1 MSSNKPRLC
10 FIGFG
15 EAGQAVASGLRE
27 AGVEH
32 IAAWDILF
40 PQDNGSALKQAGEK
54 MGARLADSAADAVAN
69 SDIIVSAVTAGSS
82 IDAAKSV
89 APHVSGNPYY
99 LDVNSASPGRKREAA
114 KVLDGAARYVD
125 VAILA
130 PIHPKRHQTPLL
142 LAGPHAAAVMP
153 LLIDELDMRGAIAS
167 GEVGAAAALKM
178 IRSVMIKG
186 IEALTAECFLA
197 AQRAG
202 ITEEVAVSLH
212 NNYPTLDWN
221 KVIDYNLERMASHG
235 IRRAEEMEQVAATLT
250 ELGIA
255 PLMTQATVAR
265 QREMGELG
273 RLDAVHAAKI
283 KGGAALLDAL
293 SEGVEELPNAGVT
306 RVKRS

>member
-15 EAGQAVASGLRE
+15 EAGQAIASGVRE

-40 PQDNGSALKQAGEK
+40 PVNEGARLRQAGEAI
-54 MGARLADSAADAVAN
+54 GARLAASAAEAVAN

-82 IDAAKSV
+82 IDAAQSV
-89 APHVSGNPYY
+89 APHINGNPYY
-99 LDVNSASPGRKREAA
+99 LDINSVSPGRKQEAA
-114 KVLDGAARYVD
+114 RLLQGTARFVD

-130 PIHPKRHQTPLL
+130 PVHPKKHQTPLL
-142 LAGPHAAAVMP
+142 LAGEHAQELLP
-153 LLIDELDMRGAIAS
+153 ILIDELDMRGAIAP

-202 ITEEVAVSLH
+202 IAEEVAASLR
-212 NNYPTLDWN
+212 NNYPALDWS

-273 RLDAVHAAKI
+273 KLDAIRTAKTE
-283 KGGAALLDAL
+283 GGAAMLDAI
-293 SEGVEELPNAGVT
+293 NKA
-306 RVKRS
+306 VKQA

>member
-15 EAGQAVASGLRE
+15 EAGQAIASGLRE

-40 PQDNGSALKQAGEK
+40 PEAKGAALKQAGEK
-54 MGARLADSAADAVAN
+54 MGARVARSAAEAVAA

-82 IDAAKSV
+82 IEAAKSV
-89 APHVSGNPYY
+89 APHINGNPYY
-99 LDVNSASPGRKREAA
+99 LDINSVSPGRKQEAA
-114 KVLDGAARYVD
+114 RLLAGAARFVD

-130 PIHPKRHQTPLL
+130 PVHPKKHQTPLL
-142 LAGPHAAAVMP
+142 LAGEHARALLP
-153 LLIDELDMRGAIAS
+153 ILIDELDMRGAIAP

-197 AQRAG
+197 AERAG
-202 ITEEVAVSLH
+202 ITEDVAASLH
-212 NNYPTLDWN
+212 NNYPTLDWS
-221 KVIDYNLERMASHG
+221 KVVDYNLERMASHG
-235 IRRAEEMEQVAATLT
+235 IRRAEEMEQAAATLT

-273 RLDAVHAAKI
+273 KLDAVRAAKTE
-283 KGGAALLDAL
+283 GGAAMLDAINKAA
-293 SEGVEELPNAGVT
+293 E
-306 RVKRS
+306 